1 MMKEILVIPGDG
13 IGKEVMKVAVD
24 MLSNIFPPEV
34 LSFIHDEAG
43 FEYFTVSG
51 SPVSPTLTE
60 NLMHCDGV
68 LFGASGTPSP
78 PPEGFYSPIV
88 FIRRTIGAMINV
100 RHCRNIKGDID
111 FLVLRELSEGLYSA
125 KETKTA
131 EGYDVSFSVT
141 QSACIHLANFA
152 VQFARNR
159 KKQVSVVHKAN
170 VMTRSDG
177 FFKKNIVD
185 VLTAQGIIAESVLSD
200 AAGYHIVT
208 DPMRFDVMV
217 ANNHDGD
224 LLSDVAAG
232 ICGGLGLI
240 PSISLGGSKPLA
252 EPIHGSAPDIAGKN
266 RADPVAMLLSACLLL
281 DHLGF
286 DYQSQCLRDAIY
298 QHLSMRTDER
308 LTTSE
313 ITEDITQLLQWQ
325 RS

>member
-1 MMKEILVIPGDG
+1 MKEILVIPGDG
-13 IGKEVMKVAVD
+13 IGKEVMKVAID
-24 MLSNIFPPEV
+24 ILNNILSPNV

-43 FEYFTVSG
+43 FEYFNVSG
-51 SPVSPTLTE
+51 SPVSPTLIE
-60 NLMHCDGV
+60 NLMRCDGV

-88 FIRRTIGAMINV
+88 FIRKVIGAMINV

-111 FLVLRELSEGLYSA
+111 FLVLRELSEGLYSS

-131 EGYDVSFSVT
+131 EGYDVCFSVT
-141 QSACIHLANFA
+141 QSACIHLANLA
-152 VQFARNR
+152 VQFARHR

-170 VMTRSDG
+170 VLTRSDG
-177 FFKKNIVD
+177 FFQKNIVD
-185 VLTAQGIIAESVLSD
+185 VLTAHGITAESVLSD

-208 DPMRFDVMV
+208 DPRRFDVIV

-232 ICGGLGLI
+232 VCGGLGLI
-240 PSISLGGSKPLA
+240 PSISFGGSKPLA

-266 RADPVAMLLSACLLL
+266 RADPVATLLSACLLL

-298 QHLSMRTDER
+298 QHLAMRTGEL
-308 LTTSE
+308 LTTNE
-313 ITEDITQLLQWQ
+313 IAVDITRLLQEKI
-325 RS
+325 S